1 MPKTHPMPT
10 HCPVTGEPLVVTR
23 LEGPTSG
30 VALEGHFTTHEFTR
44 LNAESLETVR
54 LFLKT
59 RGNLKEMERLLGVSY
74 PTVRNRFDRLLQDL
88 GYELQDQPAETAHPN
103 GASTILD
110 ALEAGEITAEEAAT
124 ELEKQ
129 R

>member
-1 MPKTHPMPT
+1 MPT
-10 HCPVTGEPLVVTR
+10 HCPVTGEPLLVTR

-30 VALEGHFTTHEFTR
+30 VALEGRFTTHEFAR

-74 PTVRNRFDRLLQDL
+74 PTVRSRFDRLLFDL
-88 GYELQDQPAETAHPN
+88 GYEPQQTPENTRGNEHN
-103 GASTILD
+103 ASILD
-110 ALEAGEITAEEAAT
+110 ALEAGEITAEEAANK
-124 ELEKQ
+124 LKQ
-129 R
+129 QP